1 MPAHRLAPRRGA
13 RAGFSLFE
21 LLLVLTIVAM
31 MSMAAVP
38 SFADANESA
47 RVQRGAAELESLW
60 LAQRLYRL
68 ETGRFA
74 QTVKELQRAQL
85 LPGNQPGDI
94 QGFRFV
100 MKADA
105 LGRPRL
111 VARRDGSSEWA
122 GELVLDS
129 NGHMRGELTKRN
141 GDKLQP

>member
-1 MPAHRLAPRRGA
+1 MPARRLAPRRGA

-38 SFADANESA
+38 SFTDANESA

-60 LAQRLYRL
+60 LSQRLYRL

-74 QTVKELQRAQL
+74 PTVKELQRAQL
-85 LPGNQPGDI
+85 LPGNQPGEI
-94 QGFRFV
+94 EGFRFL
-100 MKADA
+100 MNTDA

-111 VARRDGSSEWA
+111 VARRDGNQQWA

-129 NGHMRGELTKRN
+129 SGHLRGELKKRN
-141 GDKLQP
+141 GDTLQP